1 MEDAGG
7 KTTPEL
13 NDKLDSLGRFLIV
26 TVIALP
32 VLSKFID
39 FKPFVSI
46 TGALSYGDLVMI
58 FVTIG
63 IVFFA
68 KKQFDL
74 QKRQHVFDR
83 DMQEKNH
90 EFEVKVQSANWK
102 LALHGERVELYHA
115 LLKTLISIRDLKVLK
130 RSTQREFALVVH
142 RTMYHVPKKEVLGDI
157 DEFLEAVETYAD
169 ASDRIIEIKKSETP
183 TRALTKTDLENII
196 EQGDILKNTAKLL
209 KQKDIFIKLE
219 DAFYDALDLHE
230 NLEA

>member
-74 QKRQHVFDR
+74 QRRQHVFDR

-90 EFEVKVQSANWK
+90 EFEVKVQSVNYA
-102 LALHGERVELYHA
+102 LALYEKRSQIYLKAIDLFFEFEVKSNPNSKAILELSSSLLQYNYYLPKDQKTYVREMVKQAVRYRKALNAKNELAVLPSSNDQLQPVDREKIKQLEKNVRVIADWFKKE
-115 LLKTLISIRDLKVLK
+115 SESMELK
-130 RSTQREFALVVH
+130 RLFD
-142 RTMYHVPKKEVLGDI
+142 EVLELPD
-157 DEFLEAVETYAD
+157 
-169 ASDRIIEIKKSETP
+169 
-183 TRALTKTDLENII
+183 
-196 EQGDILKNTAKLL
+196 KL
-209 KQKDIFIKLE
+209 
-219 DAFYDALDLHE
+219 
-230 NLEA
+230 